1 MNRDEMLEYF
11 KLYTE
16 DFEKAVERY
25 YTEDIVFANPDN
37 VFNGRQAILEHFR
50 IVRDGIK
57 EIFTPLNIVMEG
69 DKIAAEL
76 DIELLATRDKPD
88 FAAGPLKE
96 GESIHRT
103 VGAFYHLRDNKI
115 CRVNVYRSGDRPS

>member
-11 KLYTE
+11 ELYTE

-25 YTEDIVFANPDN
+25 YTEDIVFANPDS
-37 VFNGRQAILEHFR
+37 VFNGREAILEHFR

-69 DKIAAEL
+69 DNIAAEL

-103 VGAFYHLRDNKI
+103 VGAFYHLPI
-115 CRVNVYRSGDRPS
+115 TIMVNSISR